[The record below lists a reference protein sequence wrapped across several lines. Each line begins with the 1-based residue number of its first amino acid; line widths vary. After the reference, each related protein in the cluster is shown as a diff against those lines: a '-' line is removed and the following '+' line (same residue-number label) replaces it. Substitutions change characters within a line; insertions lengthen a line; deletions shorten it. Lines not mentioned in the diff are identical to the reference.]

1 MDVLRHFGLK
11 HVLFRQEPHG
21 QLYLHHAFETAL
33 SEIVDAVLACEG
45 VTLSGAAGMGK
56 SQLLAAAARELAARG
71 VSAAGFAGPALA
83 AQADFANLDAILI
96 DEADAAA
103 PRVLEA
109 VLAKAA
115 QHRATVVLAAL
126 DPSRL
131 PEQARFVRLA
141 PMAGRE
147 TADFL
152 VDASAAAGRP
162 DLFTVAAQEAIV
174 EAVSGNPRVLK
185 QIAGAALLEAMF
197 DGAVVVEQRHVLA
210 VIAAR
215 PPLPAAEP
223 DYALDAPQRPQRVPE
238 RRPPQPEPI
247 VVVAPEAAAPEA
259 EAPQPMKP
267 WVPEEPRRRF
277 GVRGGVAATG
287 ALGLLIAAA
296 LAYAVNTFGWERIAA
311 FLHVQDTVRPA
322 SGELRPV
329 LHDPAPQGPAP
340 GFSEPE
346 LAVLPDT
353 DDIVDAPVPVPA
365 LAGTLSDGST
375 AVPPPVPDWA
385 TPGYR
390 PPSATLPT
398 ISAAVRAGIANPA
411 VGRTPSVAGSLPQ
424 EGPAIEGREALAE
437 PPAPDITLT
446 PIPAIKD

>member
-33 SEIVDAVLACEG
+33 SDIVDAVLACEN
-45 VTLSGAAGMGK
+45 VTLTGAAGMGK

-71 VSAAGFAGPALA
+71 VSVASFAGPTLA
-83 AQADFANLDAILI
+83 VPADFANLDAILV

-115 QHRATVVLAAL
+115 QHRVTAVLAAL
-126 DPSRL
+126 ESSRL
-131 PEQARFVRLA
+131 GKPGRLVRLA
-141 PMAGRE
+141 PMAGSE
-147 TADFL
+147 IADFL

-162 DLFTVAAQEAIV
+162 DLFTAAAQEGIV
-174 EAVSGNPRVLK
+174 DAVSGNPRVLK

-197 DGAVVVEQRHVLA
+197 DGGMVVEKRHVLA
-210 VIAAR
+210 AIAAR

-223 DYALDAPQRPQRVPE
+223 DYAIEAPQRPQRAPQLQ
-238 RRPPQPEPI
+238 PQPEPI
-247 VVVAPEAAAPEA
+247 VVAAPEP
-259 EAPQPMKP
+259 EALQPMKP
-267 WVPEEPRRRF
+267 WAAEEPRRRF
-277 GVRGGVAATG
+277 GARGFIAATG

-296 LAYAVNTFGWERIAA
+296 LAYAVDTFGWGRIVAL
-311 FLHVQDTVRPA
+311 LHLPETARPA
-322 SGELRPV
+322 VSELRPV
-329 LHDPAPQGPAP
+329 PLGPAP

-346 LAVLPDT
+346 LAVLPDVG
-353 DDIVDAPVPVPA
+353 DIIDEPVSLPA
-365 LAGTLSDGST
+365 LTETLSDGST
-375 AVPPPVPDWA
+375 VVPPPVPDAA

-398 ISAAVRAGIANPA
+398 ISAAVRAGIANPS
-411 VGRTPSVAGSLPQ
+411 VGKSRSVSGSLPQ
-424 EGPAIEGREALAE
+424 EGPAIEGREALTE
-437 PPAPDITLT
+437 PHSPTVEAT
-446 PIPAIKD
+446 PLPAIKD

>member
-21 QLYLHHAFETAL
+21 QLYLHHGFETAL

-45 VTLSGAAGMGK
+45 VTLTGAAGMGK

-71 VSAAGFAGPALA
+71 VSAASFAGPTLA
-83 AQADFANLDAILI
+83 AQADFANLDAILV

-115 QHRATVVLAAL
+115 QHRVTAVLAAL
-126 DPSRL
+126 ESSRL
-131 PEQARFVRLA
+131 GKPGRLVRLA
-141 PMAGRE
+141 PMAGSE
-147 TADFL
+147 IADFL

-197 DGAVVVEQRHVLA
+197 EGGVVVEQRHVLA
-210 VIAAR
+210 AIAAR

-223 DYALDAPQRPQRVPE
+223 DYVLEAPQRPQRTTPL
-238 RRPPQPEPI
+238 QPAPI
-247 VVVAPEAAAPEA
+247 VVAEPEPEAL
-259 EAPQPMKP
+259 QPMKS
-267 WVPEEPRRRF
+267 WVAEEPRRRF
-277 GVRGGVAATG
+277 GARGFIAATG

-296 LAYAVNTFGWERIAA
+296 LAYAVDTFGWDRISA
-311 FLHVQDTVRPA
+311 FLHLPETARPA
-322 SGELRPV
+322 TSELRPV
-329 LHDPAPQGPAP
+329 LQGPAP

-346 LAVLPDT
+346 LAVLPGT
-353 DDIVDAPVPVPA
+353 GDIIDEPVPLPA
-365 LAGTLSDGST
+365 LTETLSDGST
-375 AVPPPVPDWA
+375 VVPPPVPDAA

-398 ISAAVRAGIANPA
+398 ISAAVRAGIANPS
-411 VGRTPSVAGSLPQ
+411 VGKTRGAAAALPQ
-424 EGPAIEGREALAE
+424 EGPAIEGREALTE
-437 PPAPDITLT
+437 LPAHDIEAAPL
-446 PIPAIKD
+446 PAIKD

>member
-21 QLYLHHAFETAL
+21 QLYLHHGFETAL

-45 VTLSGAAGMGK
+45 VTLTGAAGMGK

-71 VSAAGFAGPALA
+71 VSAASFAGPTLA
-83 AQADFANLDAILI
+83 AQADFANLDAILV

-115 QHRATVVLAAL
+115 QHRVTAVLAAL
-126 DPSRL
+126 ESSRL
-131 PEQARFVRLA
+131 GKPGRLVRLA
-141 PMAGRE
+141 PMAGSE
-147 TADFL
+147 IADFL

-197 DGAVVVEQRHVLA
+197 EGGVVVEQRHVLA
-210 VIAAR
+210 AIAAR

-223 DYALDAPQRPQRVPE
+223 DYVLEAPQRPQRTTPL
-238 RRPPQPEPI
+238 QPAPI
-247 VVVAPEAAAPEA
+247 VVAEPEP
-259 EAPQPMKP
+259 EAPQPMKS
-267 WVPEEPRRRF
+267 WVAEEPRRRF
-277 GVRGGVAATG
+277 GARGFIAATG

-296 LAYAVNTFGWERIAA
+296 LAYAVDTFGWDRISA
-311 FLHVQDTVRPA
+311 FLHLPDTARPVT
-322 SGELRPV
+322 SEQRPV
-329 LHDPAPQGPAP
+329 LQGPVP

-346 LAVLPDT
+346 LAVLPGT
-353 DDIVDAPVPVPA
+353 GDIIDEPIPLPA
-365 LAGTLSDGST
+365 LTETLSDGST
-375 AVPPPVPDWA
+375 VVPPPVPDAA

-398 ISAAVRAGIANPA
+398 ISAAVRAGIANPS
-411 VGRTPSVAGSLPQ
+411 VGKTRGAAAALPQ

-437 PPAPDITLT
+437 PPAHHIEAAPL
-446 PIPAIKD
+446 PAIKD

>member
-21 QLYLHHAFETAL
+21 QLYLHHGFETAL

-45 VTLSGAAGMGK
+45 VTLTGAAGMGK

-71 VSAAGFAGPALA
+71 VSAASFAGPTLA
-83 AQADFANLDAILI
+83 AQADFANLDAILV

-115 QHRATVVLAAL
+115 QHRVTAVLAAL
-126 DPSRL
+126 ESSRL
-131 PEQARFVRLA
+131 GKPGRLVRLA
-141 PMAGRE
+141 PMAGSE
-147 TADFL
+147 IADFL

-197 DGAVVVEQRHVLA
+197 EGGVVVEQRHVLA
-210 VIAAR
+210 AIAAR

-223 DYALDAPQRPQRVPE
+223 DYVLEAPQRPQRTTPL
-238 RRPPQPEPI
+238 QPAPI
-247 VVVAPEAAAPEA
+247 VVAEPEP
-259 EAPQPMKP
+259 EAPQPMKS
-267 WVPEEPRRRF
+267 WVAEEPRRRF
-277 GVRGGVAATG
+277 GARGFIAATG

-296 LAYAVNTFGWERIAA
+296 LAYAVDTFGWDRISA
-311 FLHVQDTVRPA
+311 FLHLPDTARPVT
-322 SGELRPV
+322 SEQRPV
-329 LHDPAPQGPAP
+329 LQGPVP

-346 LAVLPDT
+346 LAVLPGT
-353 DDIVDAPVPVPA
+353 GDIIDEPIPLPA
-365 LAGTLSDGST
+365 LTETLSDGST
-375 AVPPPVPDWA
+375 VVPPPVPDAA

-398 ISAAVRAGIANPA
+398 ISAAVRAGIANPS
-411 VGRTPSVAGSLPQ
+411 VGKTRAAAAALPQ
-424 EGPAIEGREALAE
+424 EGPAIEGREALTE
-437 PPAPDITLT
+437 PPAHDIEASPL
-446 PIPAIKD
+446 PAIKD

>member
-33 SEIVDAVLACEG
+33 SEIVDAVLACEA
-45 VTLSGAAGMGK
+45 VTLTGAAGMGK

-71 VSAAGFAGPALA
+71 VSAASFAGPALV
-83 AQADFANLDAILI
+83 AQADFTNLDAIFV

-103 PRVLEA
+103 PRVLDA

-115 QHRATVVLAAL
+115 QHRVTAVLAAL
-126 DPSRL
+126 DSSRIGKPGRL
-131 PEQARFVRLA
+131 VRLA
-141 PMAGRE
+141 PMAGSE
-147 TADFL
+147 IADFL

-197 DGAVVVEQRHVLA
+197 EGGVVVEQRHVLA
-210 VIAAR
+210 ALAAR

-223 DYALDAPQRPQRVPE
+223 DYVLDAPQRVPQRPL
-238 RRPPQPEPI
+238 QPEPI
-247 VVVAPEAAAPEA
+247 VVAAPEP
-259 EAPQPMKP
+259 EAPQPMKS
-267 WVPEEPRRRF
+267 WAAEEPHRRF
-277 GVRGGVAATG
+277 GARGFIAATG

-296 LAYAVNTFGWERIAA
+296 LAYAVDTFGWDRIAA
-311 FLHVQDTVRPA
+311 FLHLPDTARPA
-322 SGELRPV
+322 TSELRPV
-329 LHDPAPQGPAP
+329 LQGPAP

-353 DDIVDAPVPVPA
+353 GDIIDEPVALPA
-365 LAGTLSDGST
+365 LTETLSDGSIV
-375 AVPPPVPDWA
+375 VPPPVPDA
-385 TPGYR
+385 TTPGYR
-390 PPSATLPT
+390 PPSGALPT
-398 ISAAVRAGIANPA
+398 ISAAVRAGIANPS
-411 VGRTPSVAGSLPQ
+411 VGKTRGAAASLPQ
-424 EGPAIEGREALAE
+424 EGPAIEGREALTE
-437 PPAPDITLT
+437 PQAPVVEAAPL
-446 PIPAIKD
+446 PAIED

>member
-21 QLYLHHAFETAL
+21 QLYLHHGFETAL

-45 VTLSGAAGMGK
+45 VTLTGAAGMGK

-71 VSAAGFAGPALA
+71 VSAASFAGPTLA
-83 AQADFANLDAILI
+83 AQADFANLDAILV

-115 QHRATVVLAAL
+115 QHRVTAVLAAL
-126 DPSRL
+126 ESSRL
-131 PEQARFVRLA
+131 GKPGRLVRLA
-141 PMAGRE
+141 PMAGSE
-147 TADFL
+147 IADFL

-197 DGAVVVEQRHVLA
+197 EGGVVVEQRHVLA
-210 VIAAR
+210 AIAAR

-223 DYALDAPQRPQRVPE
+223 DYVLEAPQRPQRTTPL
-238 RRPPQPEPI
+238 QPAPI
-247 VVVAPEAAAPEA
+247 VVAEPEP
-259 EAPQPMKP
+259 EAPQPMKS
-267 WVPEEPRRRF
+267 WVAEEPRRRF
-277 GVRGGVAATG
+277 GARGFIAATG

-296 LAYAVNTFGWERIAA
+296 LAYAVDTFGWDRISA
-311 FLHVQDTVRPA
+311 FLHLPDTARPA
-322 SGELRPV
+322 TSELRPV
-329 LHDPAPQGPAP
+329 LQGPAP

-346 LAVLPDT
+346 LAVLPGT
-353 DDIVDAPVPVPA
+353 GDIIDEPVALPA
-365 LAGTLSDGST
+365 LTETLSDGST
-375 AVPPPVPDWA
+375 VVPPPVPDAA

-398 ISAAVRAGIANPA
+398 ISAAVRAGIANPS
-411 VGRTPSVAGSLPQ
+411 VGKTRGAAAALPQ

-437 PPAPDITLT
+437 PPAHQIEAAPL
-446 PIPAIKD
+446 PAIKD

>member
-21 QLYLHHAFETAL
+21 QPHLHYAFETAL
-33 SEIVDAVLACEG
+33 SGIIEAVLACEG
-45 VTLSGAAGMGK
+45 VLLTGAAGMGK
-56 SQLLAAAARELAARG
+56 SQLLAAASRELAARG
-71 VSAAGFAGPALA
+71 VSAASFAGPALA

-96 DEADAAA
+96 DEADAAP
-103 PRVLEA
+103 PRVLDA
-109 VLAKAA
+109 VLARAA

-147 TADFL
+147 AADVL
-152 VDASAAAGRP
+152 IDASAAAGRP

-174 EAVSGNPRVLK
+174 DAVSGNPRVLK

-197 DGAVVVEQRHVLA
+197 EGGVFVEQRHVLA
-210 VIAAR
+210 AVAAR
-215 PPLPAAEP
+215 QPLPPPEP
-223 DYALDAPQRPQRVPE
+223 DYVRDAPQR
-238 RRPPQPEPI
+238 QPEPI
-247 VVVAPEAAAPEA
+247 VAAAPEP
-259 EAPQPMKP
+259 EALQPMTP
-267 WVPEEPRRRF
+267 WVPEEPRRRI
-277 GVRGGVAATG
+277 GARGFMAATG
-287 ALGLLIAAA
+287 ALALLVAAA
-296 LAYAVNTFGWERIAA
+296 LAYAVDTFGWSRIAA
-311 FLHVQDTVRPA
+311 YLHLPDTARPVTGDRRPA
-322 SGELRPV
+322 M
-329 LHDPAPQGPAP
+329 QGPAP

-353 DDIVDAPVPVPA
+353 GDIIDEPVALPV
-365 LAGTLSDGST
+365 LTQMLSDGSIV
-375 AVPPPVPDWA
+375 VPPPVPDEA

-390 PPSATLPT
+390 PPPGTLPT

-411 VGRTPSVAGSLPQ
+411 VGKTKSVAGALPQ

-437 PPAPDITLT
+437 PHAPAVEAAPL
-446 PIPAIKD
+446 PAIED

>member
-45 VTLSGAAGMGK
+45 VTLTGAAGMGK
-56 SQLLAAAARELAARG
+56 SQLLAAAARELAARD
-71 VSAAGFAGPALA
+71 VSAASFAGPTLA
-83 AQADFANLDAILI
+83 AQADFANLDAILV

-115 QHRATVVLAAL
+115 QHRVTAVLAAL
-126 DPSRL
+126 ESSRL
-131 PEQARFVRLA
+131 GKPGRLVRLA
-141 PMAGRE
+141 PMAGSE
-147 TADFL
+147 IADFL

-197 DGAVVVEQRHVLA
+197 EGGVVVEQRHVLA
-210 VIAAR
+210 AIAAR

-223 DYALDAPQRPQRVPE
+223 DYVLEAPQRPQRTTPL
-238 RRPPQPEPI
+238 QPAPI
-247 VVVAPEAAAPEA
+247 VVAETEP
-259 EAPQPMKP
+259 EAPQPMKS
-267 WVPEEPRRRF
+267 WVAEEPRRRF
-277 GVRGGVAATG
+277 GARGFIAATG

-296 LAYAVNTFGWERIAA
+296 LAYAVDTFGWDRISA
-311 FLHVQDTVRPA
+311 FLHLPDTGRPA
-322 SGELRPV
+322 TSELRPV
-329 LHDPAPQGPAP
+329 LQGPAP

-346 LAVLPDT
+346 LAVLPGT
-353 DDIVDAPVPVPA
+353 GDIIDEPVALPA
-365 LAGTLSDGST
+365 LTETLSDGST
-375 AVPPPVPDWA
+375 VVPPPVPDAA

-398 ISAAVRAGIANPA
+398 ISAAVRAGIANPS
-411 VGRTPSVAGSLPQ
+411 VGKTRGAAAALPQ
-424 EGPAIEGREALAE
+424 EGPAIEGREALTE
-437 PPAPDITLT
+437 PPAHDIEAAPL
-446 PIPAIKD
+446 PAIKD

>member
-1 MDVLRHFGLK
+1 MDVLRHFDLK

-115 QHRATVVLAAL
+115 QHRATVVLGAL

-147 TADFL
+147 AADFL

-223 DYALDAPQRPQRVPE
+223 DYALDAPQRLQRAPE
-238 RRPPQPEPI
+238 RQSPPQPEPI
-247 VVVAPEAAAPEA
+247 VVAAPEA
-259 EAPQPMKP
+259 EAPEAEEPQPMKP

-277 GVRGGVAATG
+277 GARGVVAATG

-311 FLHVQDTVRPA
+311 FLHVPDTVRPA
-322 SGELRPV
+322 SGELR
-329 LHDPAPQGPAP
+329 PAPQGPAP

-365 LAGTLSDGST
+365 LAETLSDGSI

-446 PIPAIKD
+446 PLPAIKD

>member
-21 QLYLHHAFETAL
+21 QLYLHHGFETAL

-45 VTLSGAAGMGK
+45 VTLTGAAGMGK

-71 VSAAGFAGPALA
+71 VSAASFAGPTLA
-83 AQADFANLDAILI
+83 AQADFANLDAILV

-115 QHRATVVLAAL
+115 QHRVTAVLAAL
-126 DPSRL
+126 ESSRL
-131 PEQARFVRLA
+131 GKPGRLVRLA
-141 PMAGRE
+141 PMAGSE
-147 TADFL
+147 IADFL

-197 DGAVVVEQRHVLA
+197 EGGVVVEQRHVLA
-210 VIAAR
+210 AIAAR

-223 DYALDAPQRPQRVPE
+223 DYVLEAPQRPQRTTPL
-238 RRPPQPEPI
+238 QPAPI
-247 VVVAPEAAAPEA
+247 VVAEPEP
-259 EAPQPMKP
+259 EAPQPMKS
-267 WVPEEPRRRF
+267 WVAEEPRRRF
-277 GVRGGVAATG
+277 GARGFIAATG

-296 LAYAVNTFGWERIAA
+296 LAYAVDTFGWDRISA
-311 FLHVQDTVRPA
+311 FLHLPETARPA
-322 SGELRPV
+322 TSELRPV
-329 LHDPAPQGPAP
+329 LQGPAP

-346 LAVLPDT
+346 LAVLPGT
-353 DDIVDAPVPVPA
+353 GDIIDEPVALPA
-365 LAGTLSDGST
+365 LTETLSDGST
-375 AVPPPVPDWA
+375 VVPPPVPDAA

-398 ISAAVRAGIANPA
+398 ISAAVRAGIANPS
-411 VGRTPSVAGSLPQ
+411 VGKTRGAAAALPQ
-424 EGPAIEGREALAE
+424 EGPAIEGREALTE
-437 PPAPDITLT
+437 PPAHDIEASPL
-446 PIPAIKD
+446 PAIKD

>member
-21 QLYLHHAFETAL
+21 QLYLHHGFETAL

-45 VTLSGAAGMGK
+45 VTLTGAAGMGK
-56 SQLLAAAARELAARG
+56 SQLLAAAARELAARD
-71 VSAAGFAGPALA
+71 VSAASFAGPTLA
-83 AQADFANLDAILI
+83 AQADFANLDAILV

-115 QHRATVVLAAL
+115 QHRVTAVLAAL
-126 DPSRL
+126 ESSRL
-131 PEQARFVRLA
+131 GKPGRLVRLA
-141 PMAGRE
+141 PMAGSE
-147 TADFL
+147 IADFL

-197 DGAVVVEQRHVLA
+197 EGGVVVEQRHVLA
-210 VIAAR
+210 AIAAR

-223 DYALDAPQRPQRVPE
+223 DYVLEAPQRPQRTTPL
-238 RRPPQPEPI
+238 QPAPI
-247 VVVAPEAAAPEA
+247 VVAETEP
-259 EAPQPMKP
+259 EAPQPMKS
-267 WVPEEPRRRF
+267 WVAEEPRRRF
-277 GVRGGVAATG
+277 GARGFIAATG

-296 LAYAVNTFGWERIAA
+296 LAYAVDTFGWDRISA
-311 FLHVQDTVRPA
+311 FLHLPDTGRPA
-322 SGELRPV
+322 TSELRPV
-329 LHDPAPQGPAP
+329 LQGPAP

-346 LAVLPDT
+346 LAVLPGT
-353 DDIVDAPVPVPA
+353 GDIIDEPVALPA
-365 LAGTLSDGST
+365 LTETLSDGST
-375 AVPPPVPDWA
+375 VVPPPVPDAA

-398 ISAAVRAGIANPA
+398 ISAAVRAGIANPS
-411 VGRTPSVAGSLPQ
+411 VGKTRGAAAALPQ
-424 EGPAIEGREALAE
+424 EGPAIEGREALTE
-437 PPAPDITLT
+437 PPAHDIEAAPL
-446 PIPAIKD
+446 PAIKD

>member
-33 SEIVDAVLACEG
+33 SEIVDAVLACEA
-45 VTLSGAAGMGK
+45 VTLTGAAGMGK

-71 VSAAGFAGPALA
+71 VSAASFAGPALV
-83 AQADFANLDAILI
+83 AQADFTNLDAIFV

-103 PRVLEA
+103 PRVLDA

-115 QHRATVVLAAL
+115 QHRVTPVLAAL
-126 DPSRL
+126 DSSRIGKPGRL
-131 PEQARFVRLA
+131 VRLA
-141 PMAGRE
+141 PMAGSE
-147 TADFL
+147 IADFL

-197 DGAVVVEQRHVLA
+197 EGGVVVEQRHVLA
-210 VIAAR
+210 ALAAR

-223 DYALDAPQRPQRVPE
+223 DYMLDAPQRVPQRQL
-238 RRPPQPEPI
+238 QPEPI
-247 VVVAPEAAAPEA
+247 VVAAPEP

-267 WVPEEPRRRF
+267 WMAEEPRRRF
-277 GVRGGVAATG
+277 GARGFIAATG

-296 LAYAVNTFGWERIAA
+296 LAYAVDTFGWDRIAA
-311 FLHVQDTVRPA
+311 FLHLPDAARSAT
-322 SGELRPV
+322 SELRPV
-329 LHDPAPQGPAP
+329 LQGPAP

-346 LAVLPDT
+346 LTVLPDT
-353 DDIVDAPVPVPA
+353 GDIIDEPVALPA
-365 LAGTLSDGST
+365 LTETLSDGST
-375 AVPPPVPDWA
+375 VVPPPVPDA
-385 TPGYR
+385 TTPGYR

-398 ISAAVRAGIANPA
+398 ISAAVRAGIANPS
-411 VGRTPSVAGSLPQ
+411 VGKTRGAAAALPQ

-437 PPAPDITLT
+437 PHAPTVEAT
-446 PIPAIKD
+446 PLPAIED

>member
-45 VTLSGAAGMGK
+45 VTLTGAAGMGK

-71 VSAAGFAGPALA
+71 VSAASFAGPTLA
-83 AQADFANLDAILI
+83 AQADFTNLDAILI

-115 QHRATVVLAAL
+115 QHRVTAVLAAL

-131 PEQARFVRLA
+131 GKPGRLVRLA
-141 PMAGRE
+141 PMAGSE
-147 TADFL
+147 IADFL

-162 DLFTVAAQEAIV
+162 DLFTVAAQEAVV

-197 DGAVVVEQRHVLA
+197 EGGVVVEQRHVLA
-210 VIAAR
+210 AIAAR
-215 PPLPAAEP
+215 APLPAAEP
-223 DYALDAPQRPQRVPE
+223 DYVLEAPQRPQRATPL
-238 RRPPQPEPI
+238 RPAPI
-247 VVVAPEAAAPEA
+247 VVAEPESQAPGS
-259 EAPQPMKP
+259 MIP
-267 WVPEEPRRRF
+267 WVPEEPRRRL
-277 GVRGGVAATG
+277 GVRGFVVATG

-296 LAYAVNTFGWERIAA
+296 LAYAVDTFGWGRISA
-311 FLHVQDTVRPA
+311 FLHLPDTARPA
-322 SGELRPV
+322 PSELRPV
-329 LHDPAPQGPAP
+329 LQGAAP

-353 DDIVDAPVPVPA
+353 GDIIDEPVPLPA
-365 LAGTLSDGST
+365 LTETLSDGST
-375 AVPPPVPDWA
+375 VVPPPVPDAA

-390 PPSATLPT
+390 PPSVTLPT
-398 ISAAVRAGIANPA
+398 ISAAVRAGIANP
-411 VGRTPSVAGSLPQ
+411 SVAKTRGAAASLPQ

-437 PPAPDITLT
+437 PPTHQIEAAPL
-446 PIPAIKD
+446 PAIED

>member
-21 QLYLHHAFETAL
+21 QLYLHHGFETAL

-45 VTLSGAAGMGK
+45 VTLTGAAGMGK

-71 VSAAGFAGPALA
+71 VSAASFAGPTLA
-83 AQADFANLDAILI
+83 AQADFANLDAILV

-115 QHRATVVLAAL
+115 QHRVTAVLAAL
-126 DPSRL
+126 ESSRL
-131 PEQARFVRLA
+131 GKPGRLVRLA
-141 PMAGRE
+141 PMAGSE
-147 TADFL
+147 IADFL

-197 DGAVVVEQRHVLA
+197 EGGVVVEQRHVLA
-210 VIAAR
+210 AIAAR
-215 PPLPAAEP
+215 APLPAAEP
-223 DYALDAPQRPQRVPE
+223 DYVLEAPQRPQRTAPL
-238 RRPPQPEPI
+238 QPAPI
-247 VVVAPEAAAPEA
+247 VVAEPEP
-259 EAPQPMKP
+259 EAPQPMKS
-267 WVPEEPRRRF
+267 WVAEEPRRRF
-277 GVRGGVAATG
+277 GARGFIAATG

-296 LAYAVNTFGWERIAA
+296 LAYAVDTFGWDRISA
-311 FLHVQDTVRPA
+311 FLHLPDTARPA
-322 SGELRPV
+322 TSELRPV
-329 LHDPAPQGPAP
+329 LQGPTP

-346 LAVLPDT
+346 LAVLPGT
-353 DDIVDAPVPVPA
+353 GDIIDEPVALPA
-365 LAGTLSDGST
+365 LTETLSDGST
-375 AVPPPVPDWA
+375 VVPPPVPDAA

-398 ISAAVRAGIANPA
+398 ISAAVRAGIANPS
-411 VGRTPSVAGSLPQ
+411 VGKTRGAAAALPQ
-424 EGPAIEGREALAE
+424 EGPAIEGREALTE
-437 PPAPDITLT
+437 PPAHDIEASPL
-446 PIPAIKD
+446 PAIKD

>member
-21 QLYLHHAFETAL
+21 QLYLHHGFETAL

-45 VTLSGAAGMGK
+45 VTLTGAAGMGK
-56 SQLLAAAARELAARG
+56 SQLLAAAARELAARD
-71 VSAAGFAGPALA
+71 VSAASFAGPTLA
-83 AQADFANLDAILI
+83 AQADFANLDAILV

-115 QHRATVVLAAL
+115 QHRVTAVLAAL
-126 DPSRL
+126 ESSRL
-131 PEQARFVRLA
+131 GKPGRLVRLA
-141 PMAGRE
+141 PMAGSE
-147 TADFL
+147 IADFL

-162 DLFTVAAQEAIV
+162 DLFTVVSQEAIV

-197 DGAVVVEQRHVLA
+197 EGGVVVEQRHVLA
-210 VIAAR
+210 AIAAR

-223 DYALDAPQRPQRVPE
+223 DYVLEAPQRPQRTTPL
-238 RRPPQPEPI
+238 QPAPI
-247 VVVAPEAAAPEA
+247 VVAETEP
-259 EAPQPMKP
+259 EAPQPMKS
-267 WVPEEPRRRF
+267 WVAEEPRRRF
-277 GVRGGVAATG
+277 GARGFIAATG

-296 LAYAVNTFGWERIAA
+296 LAYAVDTFGWDRISA
-311 FLHVQDTVRPA
+311 FLHLPDTGRPA
-322 SGELRPV
+322 TSELRPV
-329 LHDPAPQGPAP
+329 LQGPAP

-346 LAVLPDT
+346 LAVLPGT
-353 DDIVDAPVPVPA
+353 GDIIDEPVALPA
-365 LAGTLSDGST
+365 LTETLSDGST
-375 AVPPPVPDWA
+375 VVPPPVPDAA

-398 ISAAVRAGIANPA
+398 ISAAVRAGIANPS
-411 VGRTPSVAGSLPQ
+411 VGKTRGAAAALPQ
-424 EGPAIEGREALAE
+424 EGPAIEGREALTE
-437 PPAPDITLT
+437 PPAHDIEAAPL
-446 PIPAIKD
+446 PAIKD